1 MSVGGRFCTSISTLM
16 DTCEGGSH
24 SHMEGTVKYSCH
36 FGREDETLPRLCA
49 PDDDPDKVCDKIAFV
64 QSLAICGSL
73 RLIQVVV
80 SHMTTRTN
88 RKIDNLRLELQPFVI
103 DVIIV
108 LPKANNL

>member
-36 FGREDETLPRLCA
+36 FGHEDETLPLLCA
-49 PDDDPDKVCDKIAFV
+49 PDDDPDKVWI
-64 QSLAICGSL
+64 IE
-73 RLIQVVV
+73 
-80 SHMTTRTN
+80 
-88 RKIDNLRLELQPFVI
+88 DNLRLELQPFVI

-108 LPKANNL
+108 LPQANNL